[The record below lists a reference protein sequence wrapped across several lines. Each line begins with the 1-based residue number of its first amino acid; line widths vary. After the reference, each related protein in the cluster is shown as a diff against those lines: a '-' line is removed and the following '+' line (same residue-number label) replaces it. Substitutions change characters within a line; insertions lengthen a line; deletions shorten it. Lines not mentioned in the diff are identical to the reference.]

1 MPPVSSRLRQGPIR
15 KQWHSADRRS
25 RSYGRSVS
33 SPLTGGLPLV
43 PDCGLRFCESH
54 VGFAQGRLP
63 VRMPPRVVSIHCFS
77 FPNRINLHR
86 LESGFVQENLSEVSR
101 SRFVSWTPLLPVARL
116 RKDLSAL
123 SEPALDRGPQESE
136 FTCRLFYLSPVNR
149 ALDWAVVDSPSL
161 CRVIVIIYGYQRSRQ
176 ELLIEPA

>member
-1 MPPVSSRLRQGPIR
+1 MPPVLPRLRQDPIL
-15 KQWHSADRRS
+15 KQWRNADRRFPS
-25 RSYGRSVS
+25 CAPSASWL
-33 SPLTGGLPLV
+33 LTGEPPHV